1 MSSKLRIA
9 FQERLEEVNAY
20 LELLTVMDAQ
30 AQQGPPRIKG
40 AKDPITPQQ
49 LRILYSSVYL
59 QLYNLVEATISDCI
73 KAVAEAVKGN
83 AQCTPKQLNDAMQRE
98 WVRVVARTH
107 TTLEPNKRLDSAL
120 QLCNHLLAASP
131 IDTFTIEK
139 ANAGNWDD
147 REIENVIERV
157 GLELKINKR
166 VYQAIKQPFRN
177 DLGPLAFVKQLRNDL
192 AHGSM
197 SFAECAAEITVK
209 ELVELK
215 EKTVDY
221 LDDVVDHFAR
231 YIDRFEYLAPEKRP
245 A

>member
-1 MSSKLRIA
+1 MSGKLRTA
-9 FQERLEEVNAY
+9 FQARREEVNAY
-20 LELLTVMDAQ
+20 LELLTVMDTQ

-73 KAVAEAVKGN
+73 KAVADAVEKN
-83 AQCTPKQLNDAMQRE
+83 ARWTPKQLNDAMRRE

-209 ELVELK
+209 ELVALK